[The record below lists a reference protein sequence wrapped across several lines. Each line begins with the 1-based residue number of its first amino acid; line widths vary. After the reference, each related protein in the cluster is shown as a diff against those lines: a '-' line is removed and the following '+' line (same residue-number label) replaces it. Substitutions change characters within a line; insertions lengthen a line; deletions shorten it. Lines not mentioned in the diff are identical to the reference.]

1 MGLQNS
7 LSEGD
12 RWSQCVQSRYTEV
25 INLRFPNRSL
35 FLFLDVLGHSNFA
48 ILQDCL
54 RRARGREGRERREKR
69 KRHRKGN
76 DGVPTYDASVQGHTK
91 RRREGFPAMTEA
103 SRDTQARK
111 KGEER
116 KRNRRRERERE
127 ERERERERKEK
138 EERGGKKRKGTGVP
152 SYEAR
157 VQGHTPGRGVYL
169 SVQEHPKRQ
178 RKKRGEGKGRKGSKV
193 PTGSN
198 EP

>member
-1 MGLQNS
+1 M
-7 LSEGD
+7 
-12 RWSQCVQSRYTEV
+12 

-127 ERERERERKEK
+127 GERERERK
-138 EERGGKKRKGTGVP
+138 RKR
-152 SYEAR
+152 R
-157 VQGHTPGRGVYL
+157 
-169 SVQEHPKRQ
+169 KR
-178 RKKRGEGKGRKGSKV
+178 R
-193 PTGSN
+193 
-198 EP
+198 